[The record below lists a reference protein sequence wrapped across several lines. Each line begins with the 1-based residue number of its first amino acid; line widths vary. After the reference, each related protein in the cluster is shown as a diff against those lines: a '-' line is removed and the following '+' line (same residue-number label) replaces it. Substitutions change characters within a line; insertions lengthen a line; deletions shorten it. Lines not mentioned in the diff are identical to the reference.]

1 MNVSATAAEW
11 AADQAKTEAEAFEQ
25 AMSRIISP
33 AKGELM
39 NKRLTDRKV
48 AEDLLHNSE
57 RLAAA
62 GFDVPIDHKRYIKL
76 ARYEDEEER
85 KEKALVNYDPDE
97 WYE

>member
-1 MNVSATAAEW
+1 
-11 AADQAKTEAEAFEQ
+11 
-25 AMSRIISP
+25 
-33 AKGELM
+33 M

-85 KEKALVNYDPDE
+85 KEKALKMDYIKNKLAWALYQTLKEELINLIDK
-97 WYE
+97 YEAKK